1 MYRRPCRLGRK
12 RSSEGCRRGERQRKM
27 AASWPGGIMTS
38 MAGGKDGGGGKAAA
52 VVLPIVRHGYCCVVF

>member
-1 MYRRPCRLGRK
+1 
-12 RSSEGCRRGERQRKM
+12 M